1 MIRKV
6 LALLMTLSLLP
17 FAAWAQE
24 EGTAEEP
31 MVFPAFEAENLL
43 DAEHRVTEAI
53 FQEADL
59 TLLNYWASWCGP
71 CAEELP
77 DLGELSALSEG
88 RVQVVGVLLDG
99 LTVSKDGESTERNEQ
114 EIEDALALMAD
125 AKAEYPLLMPEGFLG
140 MLSSVITAVP
150 TTFLINRD
158 GELLGAVS
166 GARSAEEWLE
176 LANSLLAEAETE
188 MEAETETETEA
199 ETEAEAT

>member
-1 MIRKV
+1 
-6 LALLMTLSLLP
+6 
-17 FAAWAQE
+17 
-24 EGTAEEP
+24 

-158 GELLGAVS
+158 GRAAGRGIRRAQRGGMAGAGEQPAGGS
-166 GARSAEEWLE
+166 GNRDGSG
-176 LANSLLAEAETE
+176 NGNGSGNGDGDGSGNGGGSD
-188 MEAETETETEA
+188 
-199 ETEAEAT
+199 

>member
-1 MIRKV
+1 
-6 LALLMTLSLLP
+6 
-17 FAAWAQE
+17 
-24 EGTAEEP
+24 
-31 MVFPAFEAENLL
+31 
-43 DAEHRVTEAI
+43 
-53 FQEADL
+53 
-59 TLLNYWASWCGP
+59 
-71 CAEELP
+71 
-77 DLGELSALSEG
+77 
-88 RVQVVGVLLDG
+88 
-99 LTVSKDGESTERNEQ
+99 EQ

-188 MEAETETETEA
+188 MEAETEAETETETEA